1 MKKLLLILILLT
13 PLNAF
18 AEWEFVKKSKSGD
31 SFYVNT
37 DKITKD
43 NSYIYFWRLVDFSEP
58 AFNDDLS
65 AKTYAKANCDSLE
78 IHDLESY
85 FYKEAMGKGNGKFL
99 KPNIDQ
105 IIGWRS
111 YPKNVIG
118 ETVLLFVCEE
128 RWLK

>member
-1 MKKLLLILILLT
+1 MRFLLIFLLFI
-13 PLNAF
+13 PLNVF

-65 AKTYAKANCDSLE
+65 AKTYAKVNCDSLE
-78 IHDLESY
+78 IHDLEFY
-85 FYKEAMGKGNGKFL
+85 FYKELMGKGNEKFV
-99 KPNIDQ
+99 KPSINQ
-105 IIGWRS
+105 VTGWRS
-111 YPKNVIG
+111 YPSNAIG
-118 ETVLLFVCEE
+118 ETVLLFVCKEK
-128 RWLK
+128 WLK